1 MVMPINVNGHAVR
14 TVAQWQA
21 AAPRL
26 GVRTWKG
33 AMRRAAL
40 ADGKAIAMLS
50 NDGAIFMER
59 DPGTATGTRTTV
71 LAPSEVEWV
80 GR

>member
-14 TVAQWQA
+14 TIAEWQA

-26 GVRTWKG
+26 GVRTWQG
-33 AMRRAAL
+33 AMRRATL

-50 NDGAIFMER
+50 TDGAIFMER
-59 DPGTATGTRTTV
+59 DPESATGTKTTV
-71 LAPSEVEWV
+71 LRPSEVQWV